1 MTDEA
6 TDKGYQLGFA
16 ALAADK
22 LQISLAGSWRVR
34 HALPSTTQLEAE
46 LKNHP
51 DVREIS
57 FDSSAMRGWDSALL
71 TFLLRVTAIATQN
84 NLTVEQSGLPDGVQ
98 RLLQLAAAV
107 PERKGARRESSKV
120 PFLARVGNR
129 ASAAAGSTTEV
140 LAFVGEATRSLGRLL
155 RGNAQFRASDLVL
168 TIQQT
173 GSQALG
179 IVALISFLVGVI
191 LAYIGAAQ
199 LASFG
204 ATMYVADLVG
214 IGMARSM
221 GAMMT
226 GIIMAGR
233 TGAAFAAQLGTMQVN
248 EETDALETLGISSM
262 DFLVLPR
269 MLALILM
276 LPLLCI
282 YSDLFGI
289 LGGLFVSVTA
299 FDIGIVEY
307 LHRTQEAVQI
317 RHFVVGIINAAV
329 YGVLVAIAGCYQG
342 IKCGRSSSAVGA
354 ATTSA
359 VVSGILLIVIAT
371 AFLTVIFNVLG
382 V

>member
-1 MTDEA
+1 MTDGT
-6 TDKGYQLGFA
+6 TDNGYQLSFA
-16 ALAADK
+16 APAADK
-22 LQISLAGSWRVR
+22 LQISLAGSWQVR
-34 HALPSTTQLEAE
+34 HTLPAATQLETE

-51 DVREIS
+51 DLGQIS
-57 FDSSAMRGWDSALL
+57 FDSSAMTGWDSALL
-71 TFLLRVTAIATQN
+71 TFLLRLMAIASEN
-84 NLTVEQSGLPDGVQ
+84 NLTIDQSGLPDGVQ

-120 PFLARVGNR
+120 RFLARVGNR

-140 LAFVGEATRSLGRLL
+140 LTFVGEATRSLGRLL
-155 RGNAQFRASDLVL
+155 RGKAQFRASDLVL

-204 ATMYVADLVG
+204 ATVYVADLVG

-276 LPLLCI
+276 MPLLCI
-282 YSDLFGI
+282 YADLFGI
-289 LGGLFVSVTA
+289 LGGLFVSVTT

-317 RHFVVGIINAAV
+317 RHFVVGVINAAV

>member
-1 MTDEA
+1 MTEGTSDA
-6 TDKGYQLGFA
+6 GYQLDFA
-16 ALAADK
+16 TPSRDM
-22 LQISLAGSWRVR
+22 LQLILAGSWQIE
-34 HALPSTTQLEAE
+34 HALPAATRLEGE
-46 LKNHP
+46 LRNHP
-51 DVREIS
+51 DVRRIS
-57 FDSSAMRGWDSALL
+57 FDTSTMTGWDSALL
-71 TFLLRVTAIATQN
+71 TFLLRVTAIATRH
-84 NLTVEQSGLPDGVQ
+84 NLTIDQSGLPEGVQ
-98 RLLQLAAAV
+98 RLLQLATAV
-107 PERKGARRESSKV
+107 PERKGARRQSSKV
-120 PFLARVGNR
+120 PFLARIGNR
-129 ASAAAGSTTEV
+129 ASGAADSTNEV

-155 RGNAQFRASDLVL
+155 RGKAQFRASDLVL

-179 IVALISFLVGVI
+179 IVALISFLVGLI

-199 LASFG
+199 LAYFG
-204 ATMYVADLVG
+204 ATVYVADLVG
-214 IGMARSM
+214 IGMARAM

-276 LPLLCI
+276 MPLLCI
-282 YSDLFGI
+282 YADLFGI
-289 LGGLFVSVTA
+289 LGGMFVSVTT
-299 FDIGIVEY
+299 FDMGIVEY
-307 LHRTQEAVQI
+307 LHRTQEAVHL

-354 ATTSA
+354 AATAA

-371 AFLTVIFNVLG
+371 AFLTVIYNVLG

>member
-6 TDKGYQLGFA
+6 TDKAYQLGFA

-22 LQISLAGSWRVR
+22 LQISLAGSWLVR
-34 HALPSTTQLEAE
+34 HALPATTQFEAE

-57 FDSSAMRGWDSALL
+57 FDSSAMTGWDSALL
-71 TFLLRVTAIATQN
+71 TFLLRVTSIATQN

-107 PERKGARRESSKV
+107 PERKGARRESSKE

-140 LAFVGEATRSLGRLL
+140 LAFVGEAARSLGRLF

-199 LASFG
+199 LAYFG
-204 ATMYVADLVG
+204 ATVYVADLVG
-214 IGMARSM
+214 IGMARAM

-289 LGGLFVSVTA
+289 LGGLFVSVTT

-307 LHRTQEAVQI
+307 LHRTREAVEI

-359 VVSGILLIVIAT
+359 VVNGILLIVIAT

>member
-1 MTDEA
+1 MTAEA
-6 TDKGYQLGFA
+6 TDDAYQLSFVPA
-16 ALAADK
+16 AADT
-22 LQISLAGSWRVR
+22 LQIRLAGSWQT
-34 HALPSTTQLEAE
+34 HHSLPASAE
-46 LKNHP
+46 LESQLNSHS
-51 DVREIS
+51 DVQQIT
-57 FDSSAMRGWDSALL
+57 FDTSGMTGWDSALL
-71 TFLLRVTAIATQN
+71 TFLVRLTDITAQKHIS
-84 NLTVEQSGLPDGVQ
+84 VDQSGLPEGVQ
-98 RLLQLAAAV
+98 RLLHLAAAV
-107 PERKGARRESSKV
+107 PERKGARRETTKV
-120 PFLARVGNR
+120 PFLARVGNQ
-129 ASAAAGSTTEV
+129 ATSAAGSVAKALTF
-140 LAFVGEATRSLGRLL
+140 LGDATLSLGRLFL
-155 RGNAQFRASDLVL
+155 GKAQFRLSDLIL
-168 TIQQT
+168 IIQQT
-173 GSQALG
+173 GAQALA
-179 IVALISFLVGVI
+179 IVALISFLVGLI

-199 LASFG
+199 LAQFG

-214 IGMARSM
+214 IGMARAM

-248 EETDALETLGISSM
+248 EEVDALETLGISSM

-276 LPLLCI
+276 MPLLCL

-289 LGGLFVSVTA
+289 LGGLFVSVTT
-299 FDIGIVEY
+299 FDIGVMEY
-307 LHRTQEAVQI
+307 LHRTQEAVHI
-317 RHFVVGIINAAV
+317 RHFVVGLINAAV

-371 AFLTVIFNVLG
+371 AFLTVIYDVLG

>member
-1 MTDEA
+1 MTDGA
-6 TDKGYQLGFA
+6 TDNGYQLGFA
-16 ALAADK
+16 APAADK
-22 LQISLAGSWRVR
+22 LQISLAGSWQVR
-34 HALPSTTQLEAE
+34 HTLPAATQLETE

-51 DVREIS
+51 DLRQIS
-57 FDSSAMRGWDSALL
+57 FDSSAMTGWDSALL
-71 TFLLRVTAIATQN
+71 TFLLRLMAIASEN
-84 NLTVEQSGLPDGVQ
+84 NLTIDQSGLPDGVQ

-120 PFLARVGNR
+120 RFLARVGNR
-129 ASAAAGSTTEV
+129 ASAAAESTTEV

-155 RGNAQFRASDLVL
+155 RGKAQFRASDLVL

-179 IVALISFLVGVI
+179 IVALISFLVGLI

-204 ATMYVADLVG
+204 ATVYVADLVG

-276 LPLLCI
+276 MPLLCI
-282 YSDLFGI
+282 YADLFGI
-289 LGGLFVSVTA
+289 LGGLFVSVTT

-317 RHFVVGIINAAV
+317 RHFVVGVINAAV

>member
-1 MTDEA
+1 MTAEA
-6 TDKGYQLGFA
+6 TNEGYQLSFA
-16 ALAADK
+16 LLTADT
-22 LQISLAGSWRVR
+22 LQIGLAGNWQVR
-34 HALPSTTQLEAE
+34 HSLPSAAE
-46 LKNHP
+46 LESQISTHP
-51 DVREIS
+51 DIRQLT
-57 FDSSAMRGWDSALL
+57 FDTTGMTGWDSALL
-71 TFLLRVTAIATQN
+71 TFLLRLMDITGQKRIA
-84 NLTVEQSGLPDGVQ
+84 VDQSGLPEGVQ
-98 RLLQLAAAV
+98 RLLHLATAV
-107 PERKGARRESSKV
+107 PERKGARREAAKV
-120 PFLARVGNR
+120 PFLARVGNQ
-129 ASAAAGSTTEV
+129 ATAATGSFVKALT
-140 LAFVGEATRSLGRLL
+140 FVGEATLSLARLVLGR
-155 RGNAQFRASDLVL
+155 AQFRFSDLALVV
-168 TIQQT
+168 QQT
-173 GSQALG
+173 GAQALG
-179 IVALISFLVGVI
+179 IVALISFLVGLI

-199 LASFG
+199 LAQFG

-214 IGMARSM
+214 IGMARAM

-248 EETDALETLGISSM
+248 EEVDALETLGISSM

-276 LPLLCI
+276 MPLLCL

-299 FDIGIVEY
+299 FDIGVVEY
-307 LHRTQEAVQI
+307 LHRTQESVHL
-317 RHFVVGIINAAV
+317 RHFVVGVINATV

-342 IKCGRSSSAVGA
+342 IACGRSSSAVGA

-371 AFLTVIFNVLG
+371 AFLTVIYDVLG

>member
-1 MTDEA
+1 MTDGA
-6 TDKGYQLGFA
+6 TDNGYQLSFA
-16 ALAADK
+16 APAADK

-34 HALPSTTQLEAE
+34 HALPAAAQLDTE
-46 LKNHP
+46 LKKHP
-51 DVREIS
+51 NVRQIS
-57 FDSSAMRGWDSALL
+57 FDSSAMTGWDSALL
-71 TFLLRVTAIATQN
+71 TFLLRVTAIATQHK
-84 NLTVEQSGLPDGVQ
+84 LKVDQGGLPEGVQ

-107 PERKGARRESSKV
+107 PERKGARRDTNKA
-120 PFLARVGNR
+120 PFLARIGNR
-129 ASAAAGSTTEV
+129 ASAAAGSTSEV
-140 LAFVGEATRSLGRLL
+140 LAFVGEAARSLGRLF
-155 RGNAQFRASDLVL
+155 RGKAQFRASDLVL

-199 LASFG
+199 LATFG

-214 IGMARSM
+214 IGMARAM

-276 LPLLCI
+276 MPLLCI

-289 LGGLFVSVTA
+289 LGGLFVSVTT
-299 FDIGIVEY
+299 FDVGIVEY
-307 LHRTQEAVQI
+307 LHRTQEAVHI
-317 RHFVVGIINAAV
+317 RHFVLGVINAAV

-354 ATTSA
+354 AATSA

-371 AFLTVIFNVLG
+371 AFLTVIYNVLG
-382 V
+382 I

>member
-6 TDKGYQLGFA
+6 TDKGYQLSFA
-16 ALAADK
+16 APAPDQ
-22 LQISLAGSWRVR
+22 LQISLAGSWRVQQS
-34 HALPSTTQLEAE
+34 LPSATQLEAE
-46 LKNHP
+46 LKKHP
-51 DVREIS
+51 AIRQIS
-57 FDSSAMRGWDSALL
+57 FDSSAMTDWDSALL
-71 TFLLRVTAIATQN
+71 TFLVRVTALATQN
-84 NLTVEQSGLPDGVQ
+84 RLKVDQGGLPDGVQ

-107 PERKGARRESSKV
+107 PERKGARRELSKV
-120 PFLARVGNR
+120 PLLARIGNR
-129 ASAAAGSTTEV
+129 ASATAGSITEI
-140 LAFVGEATRSLGRLL
+140 LAFVGDATRSLGRLL
-155 RGNAQFRASDLVL
+155 RGKAQFRASDLVL

-289 LGGLFVSVTA
+289 LGGLFVSVTT

-307 LHRTQEAVQI
+307 LHRTREAVEI